1 MSLVGSIHC
10 LNMCLIPACSK
21 DHNVIMLHHWW
32 QRLSAQDSGGM
43 KIRPYFV
50 WFSEDCGPD
59 SPADGYFCIVSCC
72 IISLVSSAFSSLC
85 ISWCFWSCA
94 TTRGQ
99 VSVCSPM
106 STASGSTSYNQL
118 ILKITNTT
126 VCIQPNRDQG
136 GERITQRVSVLCVPF
151 VVLCDER
158 ETQNSLWYLN
168 KSATCSLLWVLTLV
182 KCPIKVLIYE
192 QINECVFQL
201 PVTA

>member
-1 MSLVGSIHC
+1 MGEDTSHKADQALTLCVKGYLCPASHFAQ
-10 LNMCLIPACSK
+10 IPDRFMTNC
-21 DHNVIMLHHWW
+21 VPP
-32 QRLSAQDSGGM
+32 LSVVL
-43 KIRPYFV
+43 PHV
-50 WFSEDCGPD
+50 V
-59 SPADGYFCIVSCC
+59 CILRIV
-72 IISLVSSAFSSLC
+72 SLVSSAFSPLC

-126 VCIQPNRDQG
+126 VRIQPNRDQG

-168 KSATCSLLWVLTLV
+168 KSATCSILWVLTLV

-201 PVTA
+201 PVTT